1 MTSMSRGATFMASAP
16 QAPPVLLTAEEF
28 ARRPD
33 PGYPE
38 ELVKGRIVAMP
49 PPGFRHCEVC
59 AQAVFLLKSF
69 LRESDLGRVLSNDGG
84 VITERGPDSVRGP
97 DISFYRYERLPRGD
111 SPAGYPEVSPDLVF
125 EVLSPTDRWPKVL
138 GKVLEYLDA
147 GVAAVCVIDPE
158 RRSLHLYEGDQP
170 VRILGEADELALPA
184 LLGDFRVAVGRF
196 LD

>member
-1 MTSMSRGATFMASAP
+1 MASAP
-16 QAPPVLLTAEEF
+16 PAPPVLLTAEEF

-33 PGYPE
+33 PGHPE

-49 PPGFRHCEVC
+49 PPGFRHGELC

-69 LRESDLGRVLSNDGG
+69 LKESDLGRVLSNDAG

-97 DISFYRYERLPRGD
+97 DVSFYRYERLPKEAR
-111 SPAGYPEVSPDLVF
+111 PEGYPAVPPDLVL
-125 EVLSPTDRWPKVL
+125 EILSPADHWPKVL
-138 GKVLEYLDA
+138 AKVVEYLDA

-158 RRSLHLYEGDQP
+158 QRSLHLYEGDQA
-170 VRILGEADELALPA
+170 VRILREADELALPA
-184 LLGDFRVAVGRF
+184 LLGDFRVAVSRF